1 MDTHPFRLF
10 ADGLLLREWT
20 SDDLAVM
27 QELFDDPDVAYR
39 TPLES
44 PFDQAAA
51 VRYLHS
57 AQRTRRDND
66 RIHLAITTD
75 GCQALGE
82 ILLNRATGGIGYIVG
97 ATHRGQGL
105 AARSLRMM
113 TDFAHTTAGLPRV
126 ILEIELDN
134 HPSIAVARSAGFR
147 QSNSPH
153 ETVTDKGRTY
163 DLLTW
168 EHNLTA
174 ADRD

>member
-1 MDTHPFRLF
+1 MDTHPLRLF
-10 ADGLLLREWT
+10 ADGLLFREWT

-57 AQRTRRDND
+57 AQRARRGND

-75 GCQALGE
+75 GRQALGE
-82 ILLNRATGGIGYIVG
+82 ILLNRATGGIGYVVG
-97 ATHRGQGL
+97 AAHRGQGL

-113 TDFAHTTAGLPRV
+113 IDFAHTTAGLPRV
-126 ILEIELDN
+126 ILEIERDN
-134 HPSIAVARSAGFR
+134 HPSIAVARSSGFR
-147 QSNSPH
+147 RSKSPH

-168 EHNLTA
+168 EHNSTA
-174 ADRD
+174 VGRE